1 VLEPN
6 AQKST
11 FGGSKIGAKTMAK
24 TSEICWKT
32 SEFISCERWVAV
44 EFTGS
49 MSLES

>member
-1 VLEPN
+1 VLESI

-24 TSEICWKT
+24 TSEICRKT
-32 SEFISCERWVAV
+32 SEFISFECWSAV
-44 EFTGS
+44 EFTGL